1 MKWLSNMEKMDGR
14 QRRGL
19 TRCLFFTCF
28 FLAAGCLAILKG
40 ELRLADS
47 FRQLS
52 ALCLMG
58 AVLLPVY
65 ITD

>member
-1 MKWLSNMEKMDGR
+1 MKWLSNMEQMDQR
-14 QRRGL
+14 QWRCL

-28 FLAAGCLAILKG
+28 FLAAGCLAILEG
-40 ELRLADS
+40 RLHLADT

-52 ALCLMG
+52 SLALLG

-65 ITD
+65 IKS